1 MVLGAS
7 DVKLGNAGE
16 YFRSGWSRFV
26 GLIEALRYLKLL
38 RDFTPQVG
46 SLVVLAFCVRCWWWF
61 LLRGAA
67 VEHRFSIV

>member
-16 YFRSGWSRFV
+16 YFGSGWSRFV

-38 RDFTPQVG
+38 RDFTPKLALLLFLRSVSAVG
-46 SLVVLAFCVRCWWWF
+46 GLVVVSSQR
-61 LLRGAA
+61 RG
-67 VEHRFSIV
+67 R